1 MRELAKNKDLTKQRI
16 VLMTYKQ
23 AAERYNLSV
32 SKIRRLAV
40 DSDTLI
46 KIGGSTRIDVEK
58 MDEFVLSFK
67 GWWLSGENWRAET

>member
-1 MRELAKNKDLTKQRI
+1 MKELAKNKDLAKQRI

-67 GWWLSGENWRAET
+67 G